1 MTEPLPTPDAMAGRR
16 AQMFP
21 VLSAAQ
27 LARITGYG
35 EIREVAAG
43 ERLFDQGQADVPMLV
58 VLEGELEIVHPSVD
72 GERLITVQGPGE
84 FTGEIHM
91 IAGRRSLVRG
101 RARTPARVVQIARA
115 RLRTLVQTDAELG
128 ELMLRAFILR
138 RMGLIAH
145 GEGDVVLVGSKHS
158 AGTLR
163 VQEFLTRNGHPYTY
177 IDADTDAKIQELLDG
192 LHVGCGDIPVLICRG
207 TTVLKNPSNS
217 EVAECLGFN
226 AVLDEQ
232 AIRQVVVVGAG
243 PAGLA
248 AAVYAASEGL
258 DVLVLEANVP
268 GGQAGSSSKIENYLG
283 FPTGISGGALAARA
297 LTQAE
302 KFGAELAV
310 ATGVLELGCKRR
322 PYELA
327 VADGRRVHARTIVIA
342 TGAEYRRPALAEL
355 ARFEGLGVYY
365 GATNIEARMC
375 GSDEVVIVGGGNSA
389 GQAAVFLSQTAAHVY
404 ILVRGQG
411 LSETMSRYLIR
422 RIEDTP
428 NITLHAHSEIVAVAG
443 DTRLEHVTW
452 QNTVTGERTVRPL
465 RHIFLMIGTIPNT
478 GWLAG
483 CLALDA
489 KGFIQTGG
497 ELTPETLAAF
507 GWPLARSP
515 MPLETS
521 LPGVFAV
528 GDVRAA
534 SVKRVAAAVGEGSAC
549 IQLVYRVLAD

>member
-1 MTEPLPTPDAMAGRR
+1 MTEPLLTPDAMAGRR

-72 GERLITVQGPGE
+72 GERLITIQGPGE

-163 VQEFLTRNGHPYTY
+163 VQEFLTRNAHPYTY
-177 IDADTDAKIQELLDG
+177 VDADTDAKIQELLDG
-192 LHVGCGDIPVLICRG
+192 LHVGCADIPVLLCRG
-207 TTVLKNPSNS
+207 TKVLKNPSNP

-389 GQAAVFLSQTAAHVY
+389 GQAAVFLAQTAAHVY
-404 ILVRGQG
+404 MLVRGKG
-411 LSETMSRYLIR
+411 LAETMSRYLIR

-443 DTRLEHVTW
+443 ETRLEHVTW
-452 QNTVTGERTVRPL
+452 QNTATGERTARPL
-465 RHIFLMIGTIPNT
+465 HHIFVMIGAMPNT

-483 CLALDA
+483 RLALDA

-534 SVKRVAAAVGEGSAC
+534 SVKRVAAAVGEGSAA
-549 IQLVYRVLAD
+549 IQLVHRVLAD